1 MAQQR
6 RHQSR
11 RRRRGRFSG
20 LYRLLSV
27 LAAAAAIIAACV
39 VFFRVNE
46 VTVAGNSHYT
56 AEEIV
61 AASGIEPG
69 DNLIALS
76 QGRVA
81 GSIRTQLPYV
91 ESVTVRRQLPDGV
104 LLTVTER
111 VAAASIQGG
120 GGRWLISAQGK
131 ILEEAG
137 EQRVVAITGLTALT
151 PYAGGA
157 VRTEE
162 EDQATLDHALSLLS
176 ALEEAEMLTQC
187 TRLDCSGAA
196 SLTLSWD
203 IYQVKFPRGGDYTHM
218 LRLLRAAMD
227 SEEMPKGEPGTF
239 DFTVKEGELYFQRS
253 R

>member
-27 LAAAAAIIAACV
+27 LAVAAAIIVACV

-46 VTVAGNSHYT
+46 VTVAGNSRYT
-56 AEEIV
+56 AEEII
-61 AASGIEPG
+61 AASGIETG

-76 QGRVA
+76 QSRVA
-81 GSIRTQLPYV
+81 GAIRTQLPYV
-91 ESVTVRRQLPDGV
+91 ETVTVRRQLPDGV

-111 VAAASIQGG
+111 VAAASIEGNG
-120 GGRWLISAQGK
+120 SRWLISSQGK
-131 ILEEAG
+131 VLEQAEG
-137 EQRVVAITGLTALT
+137 QRVIAITGLSAVA
-151 PYAGGA
+151 PYAGAA
-157 VRTEE
+157 VQAAE
-162 EDQATLDHALSLLS
+162 EDQATLSHVLSLLG
-176 ALEEAEMLTQC
+176 ALEEADMLSQC
-187 TRLDCSGAA
+187 TGLDCTPATYMV
-196 SLTLSWD
+196 LTWD
-203 IYQVKFPRGGDYTHM
+203 IYQVKLPRGGDYGYM

-227 SEEMPKGEPGTF
+227 NEEMPKGEPGTF
-239 DFTVKEGELYFQRS
+239 DLTVEEGAVHFQRS